1 MAVDANVIDSR
12 VLEWALGILG
22 GLVAVLASG
31 VSWFTKSLA
40 HRITVL
46 ETTAVR
52 KDDFKEYADRS
63 EQTRKEL
70 RDGIIGLHQKV
81 EKTSQDLEDKID
93 KVIDYLLKEK
103 K

>member
-1 MAVDANVIDSR
+1 MAVDSTVTDSR
-12 VLEWALGILG
+12 VLEWVFGLLG
-22 GLVAVLASG
+22 GLVTVVVSG
-31 VSWFTKSLA
+31 VTWFTKSLA
-40 HRITVL
+40 HRISVL
-46 ETTAVR
+46 ENTAVR
-52 KDDFKEYADRS
+52 KDDFKEFAERS

-81 EKTSQDLEDKID
+81 EKSSQDLEDKID

>member
-1 MAVDANVIDSR
+1 MAVDASVTDSK
-12 VLEWALGILG
+12 VLEWVLGILG
-22 GLVAVLASG
+22 GLVAVVVSG

-40 HRITVL
+40 HRISVL
-46 ETTAVR
+46 ENTTVR
-52 KDDFKEYADRS
+52 KDDFKEFVDRS

-81 EKTSQDLEDKID
+81 EKSSQDLEDKID